1 MDDESENL
9 RFILEKILGVEDSSR
24 IAVFKINAIEKPDWK
39 TQDID
44 DEIRFQSK
52 NYKMEGSAISTTNF
66 RKIYSGISRRKLPV
80 LPLKTKDDEVTGAF
94 LLKFISR
101 IWKLS
106 IRESVEDIKLIPY
119 EDDPDRARY
128 LQFSFPSGIFIIRS
142 IHQLFP
148 TDDYY
153 EINMEYS
160 KKYALAYSKFKE
172 LEPFIVD
179 RIIDLLS
186 TDEIAPSFEAWE
198 KDTQRYDLPNVDTAN
213 ITLAK
218 KLADGLPFEELN
230 ILVNQIRENMT
241 ENDWENQTDKQTVER
256 HAIFLKY
263 VKKISKIKKKE
274 PPQDYSFILEDE

>member
-1 MDDESENL
+1 MDDESENI
-9 RFILEKILGVEDSSR
+9 RFILKKILDIEDSSR
-24 IAVFKINAIEKPDWK
+24 IAVFQINAIEKPDWK
-39 TQDID
+39 IQDID

-52 NYKMEGSAISTTNF
+52 NYKLEGSEISTTNF

-153 EINMEYS
+153 VINMEYS

-198 KDTQRYDLPNVDTAN
+198 KNPQRYDLPNVDTAN

-218 KLADGLPFEELN
+218 KLADGLPSEELN

-241 ENDWENQTDKQTVER
+241 ENDWENQTDKQTIER
-256 HAIFLKY
+256 YAIFLKY
-263 VKKISKIKKKE
+263 V
-274 PPQDYSFILEDE
+274 

>member
-1 MDDESENL
+1 MDDESDNL
-9 RFILEKILGVEDSSR
+9 RFILKKILDIEDSSR
-24 IAVFKINAIEKPDWK
+24 IAVFLINATEEPDW
-39 TQDID
+39 QIMDID
-44 DEIRFQSK
+44 GEIRFQSM
-52 NYKMEGSAISTTNF
+52 NYKMEGSDINTTDF
-66 RKIYSGISRRKLPV
+66 RKLYSGISRRKLPV
-80 LPLKTKDDEVTGAF
+80 LPLKNQEDEVTGAF
-94 LLKFISR
+94 LLKFISK

-142 IHQLFP
+142 LHQLFP

-198 KDTQRYDLPNVDTAN
+198 NDPQRYDLPNVDTAN
-213 ITLAK
+213 ITLSK
-218 KLADGLPFEELN
+218 KLADDLPAEELN
-230 ILVNQIRENMT
+230 ILINQIREIMT
-241 ENDWENQTDKQTVER
+241 VTDWESHTDKQTIER
-256 HAIFLKY
+256 YSIFLKY
-263 VKKISKIKKKE
+263 VKKIIKVKKKE
-274 PPQDYSFILEDE
+274 PPEDFSFIFDEE

>member
-1 MDDESENL
+1 MDNESESL
-9 RFILEKILGVEDSSR
+9 RFILEKILDVEDSSR
-24 IAVFKINAIEKPDWK
+24 ITVFQINAIEKPDWK

-44 DEIRFQSK
+44 DEIKFQSK
-52 NYKMEGSAISTTNF
+52 NHKMEGSEINTTNF
-66 RKIYSGISRRKLPV
+66 RKLYSGISRRRLPV
-80 LPLKTKDDEVTGAF
+80 LPLKSKEDEVTGAF
-94 LLKFISR
+94 LFKLISK

-106 IRESVEDIKLIPY
+106 IREKVEDIKLIPY

-153 EINMEYS
+153 EVNMEYS
-160 KKYALAYSKFKE
+160 KKYALAYAKFKE

-198 KDTQRYDLPNVDTAN
+198 NDSQRYDLPNVDTAN
-213 ITLAK
+213 ITLSK
-218 KLADGLPFEELN
+218 KLADGLPAEELD
-230 ILVNQIRENMT
+230 ILVDQIRETMT
-241 ENDWENQTDKQTVER
+241 ESDWESQTDKQTIER
-256 HAIFLKY
+256 YSIFLKY
-263 VKKISKIKKKE
+263 VKKIRKVKKKE
-274 PPQDYSFILEDE
+274 PPQDYSFILDEE

>member
-1 MDDESENL
+1 MDDESENI
-9 RFILEKILGVEDSSR
+9 RFILKKILDIEDSSR
-24 IAVFKINAIEKPDWK
+24 IAVFQINAIEKPDWK
-39 TQDID
+39 IQDID

-52 NYKMEGSAISTTNF
+52 NYKLEGSEISTTNF

-153 EINMEYS
+153 VINMEYS

-198 KDTQRYDLPNVDTAN
+198 KNPQRYDLPNVDTAN

-218 KLADGLPFEELN
+218 KLADGLPSEELN

-241 ENDWENQTDKQTVER
+241 ENDWENQTDKQTIER
-256 HAIFLKY
+256 YAIFLKY
-263 VKKISKIKKKE
+263 VKKIRKIKKKE
-274 PPQDYSFILEDE
+274 PPQYYSFILEDE

>member
-1 MDDESENL
+1 MDNESNNL
-9 RFILEKILGVEDSSR
+9 RFILEKILDIEDSSR
-24 IAVFKINAIEKPDWK
+24 IAVFQINATEKPDWK
-39 TQDID
+39 IQDID

-52 NYKMEGSAISTTNF
+52 NYKLKGSEINTTDF
-66 RKIYSGISRRKLPV
+66 RKIYSGLSRRRLPV
-80 LPLKTKDDEVTGAF
+80 LPLKNKDDEVTGAF
-94 LLKFISR
+94 LFKFISK

-106 IRESVEDIKLIPY
+106 IKESVEDIRLIPY
-119 EDDPDRARY
+119 EDNPYRARY
-128 LQFSFPSGIFIIRS
+128 LQISFPSGIFIIRS

-153 EINMEYS
+153 EINIEYS

-198 KDTQRYDLPNVDTAN
+198 KDIQRYDLPDVDTAN

-218 KLADGLPFEELN
+218 KLAYDLPAEELN
-230 ILVNQIRENMT
+230 ILVNQIREIMT
-241 ENDWENQTDKQTVER
+241 ETDWENQTDKQTIER
-256 HAIFLKY
+256 YSIFLKY
-263 VKKISKIKKKE
+263 VKKIRKIKKKE
-274 PPQDYSFILEDE
+274 PPEDFSFIFDKE